1 MNSSRWMVS
10 MAFWSRENAVNVK
23 QLCAMRST
31 WVLLTLPRAEQS
43 GQGRQQPLTAQG
55 MAPQVGGDRGCGRT
69 KGDKMHISN
78 SWGLLYSCLHWW
90 RAFILLDP
98 EGKIMSAHLRAGA
111 GVPVGKEGEKVV
123 ELHHLPNAPM
133 ASPDWSYRLLGVL
146 YSVQH
151 QKDME
156 LLEQV

>member
-1 MNSSRWMVS
+1 
-10 MAFWSRENAVNVK
+10 
-23 QLCAMRST
+23 
-31 WVLLTLPRAEQS
+31 
-43 GQGRQQPLTAQG
+43 
-55 MAPQVGGDRGCGRT
+55 
-69 KGDKMHISN
+69 
-78 SWGLLYSCLHWW
+78 
-90 RAFILLDP
+90 
-98 EGKIMSAHLRAGA
+98 MSAHLRVGA

-146 YSVQH
+146 YSVLGPQH